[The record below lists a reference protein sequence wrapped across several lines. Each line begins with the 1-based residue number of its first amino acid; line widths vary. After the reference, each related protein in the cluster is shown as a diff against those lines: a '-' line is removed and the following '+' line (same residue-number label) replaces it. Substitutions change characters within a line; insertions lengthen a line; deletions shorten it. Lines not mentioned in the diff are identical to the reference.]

1 MVEYAQVSRRGQ
13 ITLPATVRERL
24 GIKSGD
30 MMILEDR
37 GTEVAV
43 KPAVVME
50 VELYTDEQIAQW
62 GAEDKLD
69 DEERRAILKA
79 LASKK

>member
-62 GAEDKLD
+62 DAEDKLN
-69 DEERRAILKA
+69 DEERKAILKA

>member
-62 GAEDKLD
+62 DAEDKLD